1 MPVIHQLGAIRI
13 LVYSRDHAPPHVH
26 AVVAEYEALIE
37 IKTLKVIAGH
47 LPKRQ
52 LQTVIRWARQP
63 HNNQRLLETFHVLN
77 PVKRK

>member
-1 MPVIHQLGAIRI
+1 HF
-13 LVYSRDHAPPHVH
+13 H